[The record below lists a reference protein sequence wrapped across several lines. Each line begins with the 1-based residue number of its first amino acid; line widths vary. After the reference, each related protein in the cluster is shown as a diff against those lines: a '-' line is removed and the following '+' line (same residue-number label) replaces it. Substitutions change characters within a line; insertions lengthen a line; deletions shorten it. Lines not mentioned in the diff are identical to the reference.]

1 MTIASLRQA
10 RSGVRA
16 IARAL
21 GRSPGTVSRELARNA
36 DGDRRLPEPA
46 GTGAEPVS
54 ANPWYASALATWLL
68 PVPGLPTINALAPS
82 VMNFKV
88 CNSKHA
94 ARGILG
100 LKRQSKSA
108 NEAFSSSPERL

>member
-36 DGDRRLPEPA
+36 DGD
-46 GTGAEPVS
+46 GA
-54 ANPWYASALATWLL
+54 YASLPAQALSRSRRIQAR
-68 PVPGLPTINALAPS
+68 P
-82 VMNFKV
+82 
-88 CNSKHA
+88 A
-94 ARGILG
+94 AKLHHDHVLWGTVLTM
-100 LKRQSKSA
+100 LD
-108 NEAFSSSPERL
+108 SPRVRIVVASIEPRNWG